1 MTQEQ
6 IDRINSQ
13 CPYDQ
18 GIFVQPNHVP
28 VHIKEPVIMSRYIQ
42 SGWSG
47 GNYNGDASRH
57 FTKTCPKDHLMV
69 LDLVLKELCPTI
81 SYLQYKDI
89 AKLIHNSEET
99 EYAYYGNS
107 DDWYCE
113 YIILSELEKFIE
125 QL

>member
-6 IDRINSQ
+6 IDKINSQ
-13 CPYDQ
+13 CPYNQ

-28 VHIKEPVIMSRYIQ
+28 VHIKEPVIMSRYVK
-42 SGWSG
+42 SGYSG
-47 GNYNGDASRH
+47 GSCCGDKPTY
-57 FTKTCPKDHLMV
+57 FTKELPKDHLQV
-69 LDLVLKELCPTI
+69 LDLVLQELCPKI
-81 SYLQYKDI
+81 SYLQYKSI
-89 AKLIHNSEET
+89 SRLIHSNEET
-99 EYAYYGNS
+99 DWNYYGNT

>member
-6 IDRINSQ
+6 IDKINAQ
-13 CPYDQ
+13 CPRDQ

-28 VHIKEPVIMSRYIQ
+28 VHIKEPVIMSRYVQ

-47 GNYNGDASRH
+47 GSCWSDVKSFVR
-57 FTKTCPKDHLMV
+57 TCPKDHMKV
-69 LDLVLKELCPTI
+69 LDLVLNELCPMI
-81 SYLQYKDI
+81 SYLQYKEI
-89 AKLIHNSEET
+89 NQLIHTNEET
-99 EYAYYGNS
+99 DHYYYGNS
-107 DDWYCE
+107 DDWFCE